1 MIGRTFDS
9 YSLDVEKGDLVRYA
23 ESAHMT
29 SPLYTDEARARRAR
43 YGGLVAAPTYLIVM
57 RILEARVIS
66 AFHALIPY
74 ETSLDGGSEWSYFEP
89 IRPGDRIDASASLVN
104 LYERE
109 GKLGHM
115 LFATVDIEY
124 TNQFGRVVVKQRD
137 TGIWY

>member
-1 MIGRTFDS
+1 MIGRTFDT

-29 SPLYTDEARARRAR
+29 SPPYTDEASARQAR
-43 YGGLVAAPTYLIVM
+43 YGGLVAAPTYVIVM
-57 RILEARVIS
+57 RILEAKVIA

-74 ETSLDGGSEWSYFEP
+74 ETSLDGGSEWSFFEP
-89 IRPGDRIDASASLVN
+89 IRPGDRIDASATLVN

-109 GKLGHM
+109 GKLGQM
-115 LFATVDIEY
+115 LFATMDIEY
-124 TNQFGRVVVKQRD
+124 TNQFGRVVIKQRD